1 MRRCE
6 TDTGTQQRRQDINI
20 RIVTLAALV
29 RVIDVIIVIS
39 SYKAVKLKYIQLN
52 QSLNH
57 QDLSTLFATL
67 CSVSEPL

>member
-29 RVIDVIIVIS
+29 RVIDVVIVIS
-39 SYKAVKLKYIQLN
+39 SYKAVK
-52 QSLNH
+52 
-57 QDLSTLFATL
+57 
-67 CSVSEPL
+67 

>member
-29 RVIDVIIVIS
+29 RVIDVIIVIP
-39 SYKAVKLKYIQLN
+39 SYKAVKLKDIN
-52 QSLNH
+52 QSLTH